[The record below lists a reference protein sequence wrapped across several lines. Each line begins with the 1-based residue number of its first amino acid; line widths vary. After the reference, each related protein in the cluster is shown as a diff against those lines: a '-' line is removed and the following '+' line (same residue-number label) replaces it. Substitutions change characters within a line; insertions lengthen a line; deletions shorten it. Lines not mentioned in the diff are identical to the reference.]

1 MKSKDDTLLQEAYSK
16 ILVKENETNMISRS
30 GRIMMDWT
38 TIKMKLA
45 DLLNDNISEENLD
58 DAWNAVNALEQ
69 IIRSDAETKKQAD
82 RQEF

>member
-16 ILVKENETNMISRS
+16 IIVKENETNMISRS